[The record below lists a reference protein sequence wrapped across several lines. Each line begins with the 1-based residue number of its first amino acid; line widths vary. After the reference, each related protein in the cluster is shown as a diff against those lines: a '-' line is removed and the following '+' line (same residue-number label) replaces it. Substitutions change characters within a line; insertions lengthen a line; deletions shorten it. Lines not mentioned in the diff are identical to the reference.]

1 MAGVMKDQWVPYLRE
16 VYRVLKP
23 GIGWV
28 QCTEFAGH
36 RFISESGTI
45 PDDCALREV
54 SKPLYSVF

>member
-1 MAGVMKDQWVPYLRE
+1 MAGVLKDQWIPYLKE
-16 VYRVLKP
+16 VFRVLKP

-45 PDDCALREV
+45 PDNCALREV
-54 SKPLYSVF
+54 YNH